1 MTLIPLVVFLLL
13 LFVGF
18 LAVLRYVLTR
28 YAVQATGHLQTL
40 SQETLAQ
47 HESLK
52 RRLEESEQQARMQL
66 AKAQDDASQLKATA
80 LHEADETRQQLLI
93 QAREEA
99 ERIMQQALK
108 AREAMQRDLT
118 QTIETRAL
126 ERACDL
132 IREVLPKQLR
142 EQTHAQ
148 WMDELIVNG
157 LLKLDRL
164 EVPPEVSEARIT
176 SAHPLTAAQRKRVQ
190 ERLQA
195 AAGRAIAVTEA
206 TDPRLV
212 AGMTIALGDLV
223 LDGSLATKF
232 QEAARHAQDRLE

>member
-108 AREAMQRDLT
+108 AREALQRELT

-132 IREVLPKQLR
+132 VREVLPQQLR

-157 LLKLDRL
+157 LLKLYRL
-164 EVPPEVSEARIT
+164 EVPAGVSEARIT
-176 SAHPLTAAQRKRVQ
+176 SAYPLTAAQRKRVQ

-195 AAGRAIAVTEA
+195 AAGRAISVTEA
-206 TDPRLV
+206 TDPQLV
-212 AGMTIALGDLV
+212 AGLTITLGHLV
-223 LDGSLATKF
+223 LDGSLVTKF
-232 QEAARHAQDRLE
+232 QEAARRAQDRLE